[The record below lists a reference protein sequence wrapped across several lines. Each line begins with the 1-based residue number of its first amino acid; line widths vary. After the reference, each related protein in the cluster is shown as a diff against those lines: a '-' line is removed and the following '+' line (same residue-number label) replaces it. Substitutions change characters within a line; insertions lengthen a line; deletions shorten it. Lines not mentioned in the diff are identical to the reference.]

1 VTRGSALPKAD
12 TSETQRVLGVVKGDR
27 PGPTL
32 IGIGGLHGNEPAGL
46 DALRLVLGSLRE
58 QPGSFR
64 GELVA
69 LAGNLPALAEGRR
82 FLDIDLNRMWG
93 GDQNQVP
100 PDATEVGE
108 QGELRQ
114 AILDAATRA
123 RGEVY
128 VLDLHTTSGE
138 GGAFTVIGD
147 TLRNRRFARAIP
159 VPLVLGLEELVDGTL
174 LEFLDERGFI
184 AAVFETG
191 QHQEELSASR
201 GEAGLWLA
209 LEAAGMVSG
218 EDHRVRA
225 ARRYLRH
232 GSSQLPQ
239 VLEMRYRHTVLP
251 GEGFRM
257 RPGFRNFQRI
267 VEGEVLADT
276 AHGTIQA
283 RSSSRILMPLYQ
295 EQGDDGFFVVQ
306 EFHTFWLGVS
316 ALARHLRLDRLLPL
330 LPGVRFRNGTRTE
343 VMVNRNVARFYALQL
358 FHLLGYRKQRDDGE
372 TLVMIRRSHDTP

>member
-58 QPGSFR
+58 QPGAFR

-225 ARRYLRH
+225 ARRTRSTSPAH
-232 GSSQLPQ
+232 
-239 VLEMRYRHTVLP
+239 RAKTAAR
-251 GEGFRM
+251 
-257 RPGFRNFQRI
+257 
-267 VEGEVLADT
+267 VLA
-276 AHGTIQA
+276 A
-283 RSSSRILMPLYQ
+283 
-295 EQGDDGFFVVQ
+295 V
-306 EFHTFWLGVS
+306 
-316 ALARHLRLDRLLPL
+316 AL
-330 LPGVRFRNGTRTE
+330 
-343 VMVNRNVARFYALQL
+343 
-358 FHLLGYRKQRDDGE
+358 
-372 TLVMIRRSHDTP
+372 